1 MNPFACFLIEILM
14 VLDSPGSCCEA
25 ICTFVLLKH
34 LWFLILQEAAVKP
47 FAHFFIEIFI
57 VLDSPGGCCEAIC
70 TFVC

>member
-1 MNPFACFLIEILM
+1 MKPFVCFLIEILM

-47 FAHFFIEIFI
+47 FAHFFI
-57 VLDSPGGCCEAIC
+57 
-70 TFVC
+70 